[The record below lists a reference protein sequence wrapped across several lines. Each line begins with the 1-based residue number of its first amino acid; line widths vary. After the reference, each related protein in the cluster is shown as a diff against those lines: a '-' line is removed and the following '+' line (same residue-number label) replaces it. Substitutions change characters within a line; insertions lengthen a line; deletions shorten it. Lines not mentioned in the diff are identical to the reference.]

1 MSTKRRKYIE
11 SHWLVFAVKGAIAL
25 VAGLLLT
32 LTNNADTNNLARMV
46 GFAMLGL
53 GIIEIFNTIN
63 RKRLEHN
70 WGMSLAIGVV
80 ELVVAICML
89 FTLHT
94 GLHESWNV
102 LIRIPLLSFYML
114 AASVL
119 SIAIGFTCFKDDTDK
134 FMWVVEGMVGAILAF
149 VALGGSGLSDT
160 THIKLFGT
168 YLMVRGL
175 TDLIFGVH
183 SREEIEEAKET
194 RTKVIKKSGK
204 GRK

>member
-1 MSTKRRKYIE
+1 MSTNRKKYIE

-32 LTNNADTNNLARMV
+32 LTTKSDTSYLAKMV
-46 GFAMLGL
+46 GYAMAGL

-70 WGMSLAIGVV
+70 WGMSLAIGIV
-80 ELVVAICML
+80 EFIIAICML
-89 FTLHT
+89 FTLNT
-94 GLHESWNV
+94 GMHEGWNI
-102 LIRIPLLSFYML
+102 LTRISLLSFYML

-119 SIAIGFTCFKDDTDK
+119 SIAIGFTCFKDNTDK

-168 YLMVRGL
+168 YLMVRGM
-175 TDLIFGVH
+175 TDLVFGIH
-183 SREEIEEAKET
+183 SRDELQDAAERHAK
-194 RTKVIKKSGK
+194 TKTTKK

>member
-1 MSTKRRKYIE
+1 MSTNRKKYIE

-32 LTNNADTNNLARMV
+32 LTTKSDTSYLAKMV
-46 GFAMLGL
+46 GYAMAGL

-70 WGMSLAIGVV
+70 WGMSLAIGIV
-80 ELVVAICML
+80 EFIIAICML
-89 FTLHT
+89 FTLNT
-94 GLHESWNV
+94 GMHEGWNI
-102 LIRIPLLSFYML
+102 LTRISLLSFYML

-119 SIAIGFTCFKDDTDK
+119 SITIGFTCFKDNTDK
-134 FMWVVEGMVGAILAF
+134 FMWIVEGMVGAILAF

-175 TDLIFGVH
+175 TDLVFGIH
-183 SREEIEEAKET
+183 SREELQDAAERHAKAKT
-194 RTKVIKKSGK
+194 TKK

>member
-1 MSTKRRKYIE
+1 MSINRKKYIE
-11 SHWLVFAVKGAIAL
+11 SHWLVFAVKGTIAL

-32 LTNNADTNNLARMV
+32 LTTKSDTSYLAKMV
-46 GFAMLGL
+46 GFAMAGL

-70 WGMSLAIGVV
+70 WGMSLAIGIV
-80 ELVVAICML
+80 EFIIAICML
-89 FTLHT
+89 FTLNT
-94 GLHESWNV
+94 GMHEGWNI
-102 LIRIPLLSFYML
+102 LTRISLLSFYML

-119 SIAIGFTCFKDDTDK
+119 SIAIGFTCFKDNTDK

-175 TDLIFGVH
+175 TDLVFGIH
-183 SREEIEEAKET
+183 SREELQDVAERHVK
-194 RTKVIKKSGK
+194 TKTTKK

>member
-1 MSTKRRKYIE
+1 MSTNRKKYIE

-32 LTNNADTNNLARMV
+32 LTTKSDTSYLAKMV
-46 GFAMLGL
+46 GFAMAGL

-70 WGMSLAIGVV
+70 WGMSLAIGIV
-80 ELVVAICML
+80 EFIVAICML
-89 FTLHT
+89 FTLNT
-94 GLHESWNV
+94 GLHEGWNV
-102 LIRIPLLSFYML
+102 LTRISLLSFYML
-114 AASVL
+114 AASIL

-134 FMWVVEGMVGAILAF
+134 FMWVIEGMVGAILAF

-175 TDLIFGVH
+175 TDLVFGIH
-183 SREEIEEAKET
+183 SRDELQDVAERRAKAKT
-194 RTKVIKKSGK
+194 TKK

>member
-1 MSTKRRKYIE
+1 VSTNRKKYIE

-32 LTNNADTNNLARMV
+32 LTTKSDTSYLAKMV
-46 GFAMLGL
+46 GYAMAGL
-53 GIIEIFNTIN
+53 GVIEIFNTIN

-70 WGMSLAIGVV
+70 WGMSLAIGIV
-80 ELVVAICML
+80 EFIIAICML
-89 FTLHT
+89 FTLNT
-94 GLHESWNV
+94 GMHEGWNI
-102 LIRIPLLSFYML
+102 LTRISLLSFYML

-119 SIAIGFTCFKDDTDK
+119 SIAIGFTCFKDNTDK

-168 YLMVRGL
+168 YLIVRGL
-175 TDLIFGVH
+175 TDLVFGIH
-183 SREEIEEAKET
+183 SREELQDAAERHAK
-194 RTKVIKKSGK
+194 TKTTKK

>member
-11 SHWLVFAVKGAIAL
+11 SHWLVFAVKGGIAL
-25 VAGLLLT
+25 IAGLLLT
-32 LTNNADTNNLARMV
+32 LSNKSDTTYLAKMV
-46 GFAMLGL
+46 GFAMAGL
-53 GIIEIFNTIN
+53 GVMEIFNTIN

-80 ELVVAICML
+80 ELIIAICML
-89 FTLHT
+89 FTLNT
-94 GLHESWNV
+94 GLHEGWNI
-102 LIRIPLLSFYML
+102 LTRISLLSFYML
-114 AASVL
+114 ASSVL

-134 FMWVVEGMVGAILAF
+134 FMWIVEGMVGAILAF

-175 TDLIFGVH
+175 TDLIFGIH
-183 SREEIEEAKET
+183 SREELQAVAEGKVKT
-194 RTKVIKKSGK
+194 TKKK

>member
-11 SHWLVFAVKGAIAL
+11 SHWLIFAVKGVISL
-25 VAGLLLT
+25 IAGLLLT
-32 LTNNADTNNLARMV
+32 LTNKTDTNYLAKMV
-46 GFAMLGL
+46 GFAMIGL
-53 GIIEIFNTIN
+53 GIVEIFNTIS

-80 ELVVAICML
+80 EMIVAICML
-89 FTLHT
+89 FTLNT
-94 GLHESWNV
+94 GLHEGWNI

-119 SIAIGFTCFKDDTDK
+119 SIAMGFTCFKDETDK
-134 FMWVVEGMVGAILAF
+134 IMWIVEGMIGAVLAF
-149 VALGGSGLSDT
+149 VALGGSGLSDN

-168 YLMVRGL
+168 YLMVRGIIE
-175 TDLIFGVH
+175 LIFGVH
-183 SREEIEEAKET
+183 SREELQEASES
-194 RTKVIKKSGK
+194 RKKTK

>member
-1 MSTKRRKYIE
+1 VSTNRKKYIE

-32 LTNNADTNNLARMV
+32 LTTKSDTSYLAKMV
-46 GFAMLGL
+46 GYAMAGL

-70 WGMSLAIGVV
+70 WGMSLAIGIV
-80 ELVVAICML
+80 EFIIAICML
-89 FTLHT
+89 FTLNT
-94 GLHESWNV
+94 GMHEGWNI
-102 LIRIPLLSFYML
+102 LTRISLLSFYML

-119 SIAIGFTCFKDDTDK
+119 SIAIGFTCFKDNTDK
-134 FMWVVEGMVGAILAF
+134 FMWIVEGMVGAILAF

-175 TDLIFGVH
+175 TDLVFGIH
-183 SREEIEEAKET
+183 SRDELQDAAERHAKAKT
-194 RTKVIKKSGK
+194 TKK

>member
-1 MSTKRRKYIE
+1 MSTKRRKYVE
-11 SHWLVFAVKGAIAL
+11 SHWLVFAVKGVIAL

-32 LTNNADTNNLARMV
+32 LTNSSDTNNLARMV

-53 GIIEIFNTIN
+53 GIIEVFNTIN

-94 GLHESWNV
+94 GLHEGWNI

-114 AASVL
+114 AASIL

-175 TDLIFGVH
+175 TDLIFGIH
-183 SREEIEEAKET
+183 SREEIEESKET
-194 RTKVIKKSGK
+194 RSKVVKKSGK

>member
-1 MSTKRRKYIE
+1 VSTNRKKYIE

-32 LTNNADTNNLARMV
+32 LTTKSDTSYLAKMV
-46 GFAMLGL
+46 GFAMAGL

-70 WGMSLAIGVV
+70 WGMSLAIGIV
-80 ELVVAICML
+80 EFIVAICML
-89 FTLHT
+89 FTLNT
-94 GLHESWNV
+94 GLHEGWNV
-102 LIRIPLLSFYML
+102 LTRISLLSFYML
-114 AASVL
+114 AASIL

-134 FMWVVEGMVGAILAF
+134 FMWVIEGMVGAILAF

-175 TDLIFGVH
+175 TDLVFGIH
-183 SREEIEEAKET
+183 SRDELQDVAERRAKAKT
-194 RTKVIKKSGK
+194 TKK

>member
-11 SHWLVFAVKGAIAL
+11 SHWLVFAVKGGIAL
-25 VAGLLLT
+25 IAGLLLT
-32 LTNNADTNNLARMV
+32 LSNKSDTTYLAKMV
-46 GFAMLGL
+46 GFAMAGL
-53 GIIEIFNTIN
+53 GVMEIFNTIN

-80 ELVVAICML
+80 ELIIAICML
-89 FTLHT
+89 FTLNT
-94 GLHESWNV
+94 GLHEGWNV
-102 LIRIPLLSFYML
+102 LTRISLLSFYML
-114 AASVL
+114 ASSVL

-134 FMWVVEGMVGAILAF
+134 FMWIVEGMVGAILAF

-175 TDLIFGVH
+175 TDLIFGIH
-183 SREEIEEAKET
+183 SREELQVIAEGKAKT
-194 RTKVIKKSGK
+194 TKKK